1 MGGQPRRRAVEK
13 EAGVRSERCSTG
25 PRAVYNA
32 RLHVTPPASARSNG
46 GLQAADLPAEPGA
59 APRPLVA
66 SLLVGLGGLVAG
78 VTGPLL
84 SAFVPPLVQGTLGDR
99 GAAIGGVLAIDNVLL
114 LLLTPWAGAVSDRL
128 IDRGRGRLP
137 LILAG
142 LLLAAAGMTIFPASA
157 GLGLTGVV
165 AAIVLLYGGI
175 NIQRSPFQALIPDL
189 YRRAS
194 DRSRPDRRRFRCAPE
209 RSSS

>member
-1 MGGQPRRRAVEK
+1 MGCQPRHRAVKK
-13 EAGVRSERCSTG
+13 EAGGRSERCSTG

-32 RLHVTPPASARSNG
+32 RLHVTPHASARSNG

-157 GLGLTGVV
+157 GLGTHRGC
-165 AAIVLLYGGI
+165 
-175 NIQRSPFQALIPDL
+175 RSDRSAL
-189 YRRAS
+189 RRHQHPALAVPGADSDSCRPAS